1 MDFLEIK
8 EKLNKASIRKQSS
21 EELLASRQK
30 RKEEIKNEI
39 ETILKSQALL
49 QEVAK
54 EVQSQLSLKIDSVVN
69 LGLATCFGN
78 EYTFKLE
85 YVSSRGKTEVEFN
98 LYKDNKLID
107 PMMQNGG
114 GLVDIL
120 CFCLR
125 VAVYSISKVDNI
137 IVFDE
142 AMKYVSKGY
151 RSKAAELIHT
161 LSEKLDLQ
169 FISVTHI
176 EEMVDDSDKQ
186 IVVGKREG
194 VSYVL

>member
-1 MDFLEIK
+1 
-8 EKLNKASIRKQSS
+8 
-21 EELLASRQK
+21 
-30 RKEEIKNEI
+30 
-39 ETILKSQALL
+39 
-49 QEVAK
+49 
-54 EVQSQLSLKIDSVVN
+54 
-69 LGLATCFGN
+69 
-78 EYTFKLE
+78 
-85 YVSSRGKTEVEFN
+85 
-98 LYKDNKLID
+98 
-107 PMMQNGG
+107 MMQNGG

-151 RSKAAELIHT
+151 RSRAAELIHT

-176 EEMVDDSDKQ
+176 EEMVDDCDKQ